1 MNIGGFTLHL
11 ARFESVG
18 LGWDAWLDATL
29 ETNMNGIDPTVG
41 KVLRPRILLKTG
53 AKFSGSDFLV
63 QNFSDQAFR
72 IYMVYICNIECR
84 LSIDDIRC

>member
-41 KVLRPRILLKTG
+41 KVLRPRILLKPVPN
-53 AKFSGSDFLV
+53 FLV
-63 QNFSDQAFR
+63 LIFWYKIFLT
-72 IYMVYICNIECR
+72 R
-84 LSIDDIRC
+84 LSEYIWYIYAT